1 MCLLPRQSID
11 RRLSIPSAS
20 QRLHFTILQCCN
32 EVNTFALCYD
42 TRELSPLPRVPA
54 DAAPATRK
62 WFHLK
67 IAHKEE
73 SLGDHSSL
81 RNVMWMEFDW
91 LKRRSRFVSRLNGS
105 VWKCFNRWCHLLLP
119 ALVSVP
125 LSCSYHATPFY
136 TPFLSLLLTLFF
148 FLSHLM
154 IFSTG
159 SSLLAHPSSSLFRI
173 CKTFKMKNGWMDV
186 FSSVQLCS

>member
-20 QRLHFTILQCCN
+20 QRLHFTLLQCCN

-62 WFHLK
+62 SFHLK

-73 SLGDHSSL
+73 SLCDHSSL

-91 LKRRSRFVSRLNGS
+91 LKRRRRFVSRLNGS

-119 ALVSVP
+119 ALPCHQCHCHVHTMQHHFIH
-125 LSCSYHATPFY
+125 LFFHSCWH
-136 TPFLSLLLTLFF
+136 FF
-148 FLSHLM
+148 FLITPLVPAFLHTLLHL
-154 IFSTG
+154 FF
-159 SSLLAHPSSSLFRI
+159 HI